1 MVGLK
6 LELRWCSV
14 EDTHTH
20 IAIQPNLLVTHLGYF
35 IVWIRVS
42 HHATLI
48 SIFIIRHGGVAK
60 IQVVPD
66 REKNE
71 KSKAKGTE

>member
-1 MVGLK
+1 MVGSK
-6 LELRWCSV
+6 LELKWCSV
-14 EDTHTH
+14 EDIDTH
-20 IAIQPNLLVTHLGYF
+20 IDIQPNLLVTHLGYF

-48 SIFIIRHGGVAK
+48 SVFIIRHGRVAK

-66 REKNE
+66 RAKTE
-71 KSKAKGTE
+71 KSKAKGIE